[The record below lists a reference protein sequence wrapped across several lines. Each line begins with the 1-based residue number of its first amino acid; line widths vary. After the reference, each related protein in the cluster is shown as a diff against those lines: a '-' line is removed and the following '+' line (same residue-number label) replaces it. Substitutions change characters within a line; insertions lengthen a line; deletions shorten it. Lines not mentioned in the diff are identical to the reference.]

1 MGSKQVPV
9 GNLIWSLKVGGAD
22 TSLPQH
28 SDSNPSVWFLIWKR
42 EDIKSVLG
50 SHLDRNYRKNGKKKN
65 QKSCWKQ
72 CFLDTGMEIEFNLIG
87 FYLLVLATTWPLTY
101 INYIGLHVIT
111 ILVCN

>member
-50 SHLDRNYRKNGKKKN
+50 SHLDRNYRKNGKKKIRKAAGN
-65 QKSCWKQ
+65 SASWTQVWK
-72 CFLDTGMEIEFNLIG
+72 LNLI
-87 FYLLVLATTWPLTY
+87 LLDFIY
-101 INYIGLHVIT
+101 
-111 ILVCN
+111 